1 MKTEHFLLCLAT
13 VSYALIIQLPQKY
26 KYDFHF
32 DKVHS
37 YCFRVPDLHEAS
49 MMLEAVGEKP
59 RFSSCVLISD
69 TSVMTFSGGE
79 GVFRLDGL
87 ADIVLTRSL
96 VALLDSELAF
106 SLQPATKSVSATL
119 V

>member
-1 MKTEHFLLCLAT
+1 MPFSIGEQKGLTFPLLQ
-13 VSYALIIQLPQKY
+13 YN
-26 KYDFHF
+26 FHF

-49 MMLEAVGEKP
+49 MMLEAVGKKP

-87 ADIVLTRSL
+87 QI
-96 VALLDSELAF
+96 
-106 SLQPATKSVSATL
+106 
-119 V
+119 